1 MSNRL
6 LKEYK
11 ELQKNKDSDLVLRP
25 NDNTLY
31 QWRAELRGPPDT
43 PYEGSIFEVELRIP
57 NEYPI
62 HPPTAYFITKIFH
75 PNVHFKVLLVVFD
88 EIGTFSTNR
97 DPHPHDQTG
106 EICLDILKST
116 WSPAWTLQSVCR
128 AIITLLSHPEPDSP
142 LNCDAGNLLR
152 HGDHRGFRSLAR
164 MYAKLCA
171 TPVSKQVP
179 QEQQQ

>member
-75 PNVHFKVLLVVFD
+75 PNVHFK
-88 EIGTFSTNR
+88 
-97 DPHPHDQTG
+97 TG